1 MHLFKTFIP
10 TFRFYIYDTG
20 DNGMYY
26 HNGMKFTTHDQDND
40 LSTTGN
46 CANARRGG
54 WWYNH
59 CFFACLTCYTEKFEW
74 DTLPEN
80 MMLLTSRM
88 MIKPQ

>member
-1 MHLFKTFIP
+1 MQLFKTFIP
-10 TFRFYIYDTG
+10 TFRFYICDTG
-20 DNGMYY
+20 YNGMYY

-40 LSTTGN
+40 RFYNMN
-46 CANARRGG
+46 CADARRGG

-59 CFFACLTCYTEKFEW
+59 SFFACLTCYTEKFEW